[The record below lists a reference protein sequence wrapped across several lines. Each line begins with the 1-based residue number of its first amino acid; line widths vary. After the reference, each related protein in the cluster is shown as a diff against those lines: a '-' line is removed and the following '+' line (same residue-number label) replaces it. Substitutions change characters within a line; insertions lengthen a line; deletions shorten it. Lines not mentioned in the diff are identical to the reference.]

1 MAIVLEKGQRVS
13 LGLVKAGIGLSWD
26 PNDSSGQD
34 YDLDASIFLLGSSGK
49 LPADEFFVFYNNQ
62 KSPDLAVR
70 SSGDDRTG
78 GNSDGDDEAL
88 FIE

>member
-13 LGLVKAGIGLSWD
+13 LGLVKAGIGLSWY

-49 LPADEFFVFYNNQ
+49 LPAY
-62 KSPDLAVR
+62 
-70 SSGDDRTG
+70 
-78 GNSDGDDEAL
+78 
-88 FIE
+88 